1 MTKTAKRRTGEEHA
15 ENVLKA
21 LQTAEKPISAY
32 QIMAAV
38 PNGRDLAP
46 ATIYR
51 ALDRLV
57 RDGQV
62 HKLESLN
69 AFVACQH
76 SADHSAPA
84 FAICSCCGTV
94 TEPCEMVPHLSVR
107 DQDDDTRTARNMSE
121 LPSRRNELTTFPFGL
136 SCALDRI

>member
-1 MTKTAKRRTGEEHA
+1 MAKTAKRRTGEEHA

-94 TEPCEMVPHLSVR
+94 TEFSPCEVVASLAKWC
-107 DQDDDTRTARNMSE
+107 RTSAFEIKTTTLE
-121 LPSRRNELTTFPFGL
+121 LHGTCR
-136 SCALDRI
+136 SCQADETN